1 MKEEGDLGF
10 WIYDLR
16 MGNRDSL
23 FVIRESGV
31 GNGEWLM
38 DHGSWRRGFSVL
50 ENEAH
55 AKAQSVQ
62 REWVIGNRYSGIG
75 IGKWLDEI
83 NSTVPVPVWYIW
95 RAKPTKESLT
105 HAN

>member
-16 MGNRDSL
+16 MGKGLN
-23 FVIRESGV
+23 
-31 GNGEWLM
+31 
-38 DHGSWRRGFSVL
+38 
-50 ENEAH
+50 
-55 AKAQSVQ
+55 K
-62 REWVIGNRYSGIG
+62 
-75 IGKWLDEI
+75 I